1 MGIEK
6 TYKENAMSKR
16 VLVPIA
22 EGFEEIEA
30 LTVVD
35 ILRRAGANV
44 VVAGVG
50 GLPHVVGRSQVSVI
64 PDEDIETALAKAPY
78 DMIVLP
84 GGLPNAHI
92 LRDHARLSNAVKQH
106 ADTGAY
112 VGAICAAPLALE
124 RFGVLKGKPHTS
136 HPGVRDQ
143 LTTDG
148 YCDDR
153 VVVAGKVLT
162 SRAPGTA
169 MEFAFAIVRELYGNE
184 KAEEVNQGVLAVM

>member
-1 MGIEK
+1 MG
-6 TYKENAMSKR
+6 KR

-30 LTVVD
+30 FTVVD
-35 ILRRAGANV
+35 ILRRAGAEV
-44 VVAGVG
+44 VLAGVG
-50 GLPHVVGRSQVSVI
+50 GLPHIVGRSNITVM
-64 PDEDIETALAKAPY
+64 PDVEIGQALERAPY
-78 DMIVLP
+78 DMVVLP

-92 LRDHARLSNAVKQH
+92 LRDHAQLSQAVKEH
-106 ADTGAY
+106 ADRGAY

-124 RFGVLKGKPHTS
+124 RSGVLEGRPHTS
-136 HPGVRDQ
+136 HPGVKDQ
-143 LTTDG
+143 LKSEG

-153 VVVAGKVLT
+153 VVVAGKLLT

-169 MEFAFAIVRELYGNE
+169 MEFAFAIVRELFGDE

>member
-1 MGIEK
+1 
-6 TYKENAMSKR
+6 MSKR

-35 ILRRAGANV
+35 ILRRAGADV
-44 VVAGVG
+44 VLAGVG
-50 GLPHVVGRSQVSVI
+50 GRPQVVGRSHVSVI
-64 PDEDIETALAKAPY
+64 PDEAIETALEKAPY

-92 LRDHARLSNAVKQH
+92 LRDHVQLSKAVKEH
-106 ADTGAY
+106 ADQGAY
-112 VGAICAAPLALE
+112 LGAICAAPVALE
-124 RFGVLKGKPHTS
+124 RSGVLEGQPYTS
-136 HPGVRDQ
+136 HPGVKDQ
-143 LTTDG
+143 LTSEG

>member
-1 MGIEK
+1 
-6 TYKENAMSKR
+6 MSKR

-30 LTVVD
+30 FTVVD
-35 ILRRAGANV
+35 ILRRAGAEV

-50 GLPHVVGRSQVSVI
+50 GQPQVVGRSQVSVI

-92 LRDHARLSNAVKQH
+92 LRDHDQLSAAITNH
-106 ADTGAY
+106 ADSGAF

-124 RFGVLKGKPHTS
+124 RSGVLEGKPYTS
-136 HPGVRDQ
+136 HPGVKDQ
-143 LTTDG
+143 MITAG

-169 MEFAFAIVRELYGNE
+169 MEFAFAIVRELFGDE
-184 KAEEVNQGVLAVM
+184 KVAEVNQGVLALTS